1 MRPLRTDAHWI
12 ATEADRSAVAELQA
26 FYEANPEYYEITHGH
41 APAPD
46 AALKGFD
53 FRPPADMPYTALPMW
68 LIRKRESGRVVGEV
82 SVATDLLAPGV
93 THLGFFMVATA
104 LQGTGFGAE
113 LHASYEAWAIWQGAR
128 WLRLGVV
135 EAHRRAHRFWMR
147 QGYAE
152 VCQRPDYVLGDRSHT
167 LRVMV
172 KPLSS
177 NSLDGYLAA
186 VPRDRPLS
194 AARPPEGTDAPPR
207 GAASETSVGA
217 VSS

>member
-1 MRPLRTDAHWI
+1 MTPLRTDADWI
-12 ATEADRSAVAELQA
+12 ATEADRSASAELQA

-46 AALKGFD
+46 AARKGFE

-68 LIRKRESGRVVGEV
+68 LIRERDSGRVIGEV

-93 THLGFFMVATA
+93 THLGFFMIETSRH
-104 LQGTGFGAE
+104 GTGFAAE
-113 LHASYEAWAIWQGAR
+113 LHASYEAWAIGQGAR

-135 EAHRRAHRFWMR
+135 EAHQRAHRFWLR
-147 QGYAE
+147 QGYVE

-172 KPLSS
+172 KPLAS
-177 NSLDGYLAA
+177 NSLEGYLAE
-186 VPRDRPLS
+186 VPRDRALS
-194 AARPPEGTDAPPR
+194 AARPPEGTNTRPP

>member
-1 MRPLRTDAHWI
+1 MRPLRTDADWI
-12 ATEADRSAVAELQA
+12 ATEADRSAAAELQA

-68 LIRKRESGRVVGEV
+68 LIRERDSGRVIGEV

-93 THLGFFMVATA
+93 THLGFFMVATS
-104 LQGTGFGAE
+104 LQGTGFAAE
-113 LHASYEAWAIWQGAR
+113 LHASYEAWAIGQGAR

-135 EAHRRAHRFWMR
+135 EAHRRAHRFWLR
-147 QGYAE
+147 QGYVE
-152 VCQRPDYVLGDRSHT
+152 VCQRRDYVLGDLSHT
-167 LRVMV
+167 LLVMV
-172 KPLSS
+172 KPLAS
-177 NSLDGYLAA
+177 NSLDAYLAA

-194 AARPPEGTDAPPR
+194 AARPPEGTDARPP

>member
-1 MRPLRTDAHWI
+1 MTPLRADAEWI
-12 ATEADRSAVAELQA
+12 ATEADRSAAAELQA

-68 LIRKRESGRVVGEV
+68 LIRERESGRVIGEV
-82 SVATDLLAPGV
+82 SVAIDLLAPGV
-93 THLGFFMVATA
+93 THLGFFMVATSRH
-104 LQGTGFGAE
+104 GTGFAAE
-113 LHASYEAWAIWQGAR
+113 LHAAYEAWAIRQGAR

-135 EAHRRAHRFWMR
+135 EAHRRANRFWLR
-147 QGYAE
+147 QGYVE
-152 VCQRPDYVLGDRSHT
+152 VCQRRDYVLGDLSHT

-172 KPLSS
+172 KPLRS
-177 NSLDGYLAA
+177 NSLDDYIAA

-194 AARPPEGTDAPPR
+194 AAQPP